1 MLNLLTM
8 ISFSRQKM
16 YFCLLALGLF
26 FGQVNAQ
33 TVYELRWESAR
44 AVPRVE
50 TATLAPALT
59 FENSVNL
66 PENQYLP
73 QKSITLNG
81 KIQAATLQ
89 KAVYAPLSTAE
100 KASSDTAFITSEPAI
115 SYAVGIER
123 GQHKTDVRIVPL
135 RRNTTTHKLEKL
147 VRFELKTTV
156 IPTKKASYKTA
167 KTLAQ
172 SNSVLSSGT
181 WHKLGITQ
189 KGLYKIDR
197 SMLANMG
204 FNVGSLDP
212 RKIKIYGNGGGLLP
226 QSNAAARANDLTENA
241 IVVVGQEDGSFD
253 SGDYVLFYAQ
263 DAYRW
268 AYNSANKIFMREN
281 NFYADTAYYFLTVS
295 ETEGLRVQPRATETL
310 GTSHINSFDDYQIYE
325 QDKYNPY
332 NTGRVWYGENF
343 DLTTQRDFSFSASGI
358 DGTRSAKVRVATM
371 AHSLNVPTSFTV
383 NINGSNQSSLLNLS
397 GFANSDYPVY
407 GVDATGIYTLNL
419 PDGSDNVAV
428 KLSYNKNGNSSAIGY
443 LNYIEVNM
451 PRKLA
456 LYGEQTAFR
465 RASTLGSNGVLTYAL
480 KAASGSVIWDITS
493 PQTAVGQEYAA
504 NGDSLLFAV
513 NNEGLL
519 REFVVFNKNA
529 SIPAPTWVGRIAN
542 QNLHSYTTP
551 DLVIITPPV
560 FLSEAQRLAAFR
572 NSNDGLD
579 VQVATTTAIYNEFSS
594 GAQDLVALRD
604 FVRMLYL
611 NDSDKLKY
619 VLLFGDCSFDY
630 KGRTIN
636 KTNFVPTYQSNSSIA
651 QLYNTFCSDDFI
663 GLMDSTEGTW
673 TDASNERMDLGV
685 GRLPVRSQTEAKAM
699 VDKFISYATNKK
711 SLGTW
716 RTRLAFVAEQDKA
729 ANINFLQQAEG
740 VEQPI
745 ETSKPAYNLMKVYQT
760 SYPTVATP
768 SGQRS
773 PATAA
778 AINEAVERGSLIV
791 SYLGHGG
798 ELQWAN
804 SYILTLDQ
812 INAWNNPDNMP
823 FFITAT
829 CDFVAHDNPAIT
841 SGGESIVLHP
851 NGGGI
856 GIIGA
861 SRPVFSSSNESFN
874 NAFYATIL
882 QKIEGKY
889 QRLGDVM
896 RTTKN
901 NSMAGLYN
909 KSYVLMS
916 DPSARLA
923 YPSEDIVITSI
934 NGKQLTTTTSD
945 TISGLEKVTIEG
957 EVQSLGTKMN
967 NFNGTIYCTVY
978 DQPTT
983 MNGYDGISTPITY
996 KVRRDIIF
1004 KGEAHVKNGA
1014 FSLEFIAPKDIS
1026 YNFGDG
1032 KMSFYAKQDSSMTDA
1047 TGAAAGLTIGGSAE
1061 AITDENPPVVELFM
1075 NDTTFVNGGITDAN
1089 PLFLAKLTD
1098 DNGINVS
1105 TKGIG
1110 HEMTLVIDGDD
1121 NNLLIVN
1128 DYYQTVAGTYQKGYV
1143 RYPLSNLSDGTHTA
1157 RFKAWDT
1164 HNNSAESVIH
1174 FVVTSSP
1181 NLVIDELF
1189 SYPNPFTDFTNFGF
1203 THNKAGQDLTVS
1215 VEIFDVIGQKVKH
1228 LETTLV
1234 ASDARVGLSSQLRW
1248 NGDTDN
1254 GSKLRSGMYVYR
1266 LKVSTSDGKSAHKT
1280 DKLVLVR

>member
-8 ISFSRQKM
+8 ISFSRKKM
-16 YFCLLALGLF
+16 YLGLLAAGLI
-26 FGQVNAQ
+26 FGQATAQ
-33 TVYELRWESAR
+33 TIYEIRWQSPR
-44 AVPRVE
+44 AVPRAEAGKFV
-50 TATLAPALT
+50 PALA
-59 FENSVNL
+59 FENALNL
-66 PENQYLP
+66 PDNQYLP
-73 QKSITLNG
+73 QKSIVLNG

-89 KAVYAPLSTAE
+89 NPVYAPLSEAE
-100 KASSDTAFITSEPAI
+100 KASPDTVFIADKPAI
-115 SYAVGIER
+115 SYVVGIER
-123 GQHKTDVRIVPL
+123 GEYKTDVRVMPL
-135 RRNTTTHKLEKL
+135 RRNATTHKLEKL
-147 VRFELKTTV
+147 VRFELKTTI
-156 IPTKKASYKTA
+156 IPTKKASHQAA

-172 SNSVLSSGT
+172 SNSVLASGT
-181 WHKLGITQ
+181 WQKLGITQ

-197 SMLANMG
+197 SMLSNMG

-226 QSNAAARANDLTENA
+226 QANAAARANDLVENA
-241 IVVVGQEDGSFD
+241 IMVVGQEDGSFD
-253 SGDYVLFYAQ
+253 AGDYVLFYAQ

-268 AYNSANKIFMREN
+268 TYNSANKIFMREN
-281 NFYADTAYYFLTVS
+281 NFYADTAYYFLTVAD
-295 ETEGLRVQPRATETL
+295 TEGLRVASRATENI

-325 QDKYNPY
+325 QDKFNPY

-343 DLTTQRDFSFSASGI
+343 DLTTQRDFNFTSYGI
-358 DGTRSAKVRVATM
+358 DGTRTAKVRVATM
-371 AHSLNVPTSFTV
+371 GHSINVTTSFTV
-383 NINGSNQSSLLNLS
+383 AVNGTTQPSVINLS
-397 GFANSDYPVY
+397 GYANSDYPPY
-407 GVDATGIYTLNL
+407 GVDGVGLYTVNL

-428 KLSYNKNGNSSAIGY
+428 KLSYNKNGNTSAIGY
-443 LNYIEVNM
+443 LNFIEVNI

-456 LYGEQTAFR
+456 LYGEQTTFR
-465 RASTLGSNGVLTYAL
+465 RSSTLGSNAILTYAL
-480 KAASGSVIWDITS
+480 RAASGSVIWDITNS
-493 PQTAVGQEYAA
+493 QNAVNQEYMAT
-504 NGDSLLFAV
+504 GDSLLFGV

-519 REFVVFNKNA
+519 REFVVFNKNGT
-529 SIPAPTWVGRIAN
+529 IPSPTWVGRISN
-542 QNLHSYTTP
+542 QNLHSFSTP
-551 DLVIITPPV
+551 DLVIIAPPA

-579 VQVATTTAIYNEFSS
+579 VQVATTAQIYNEFSS

-604 FVRMLYL
+604 FVRMLYK
-611 NDSDKLKY
+611 NNSEKLKY

-630 KGRTIN
+630 KWRTIN
-636 KTNFVPTYQSNSSIA
+636 KTNFVPTYQSNTSIA

-663 GLMDSTEGTW
+663 TLMDSTEGNW
-673 TDASNERMDLGV
+673 TDGSNERMDLGV
-685 GRLPVRSQTEAKAM
+685 GRLPVRSLTEAKAM
-699 VDKFISYATNKK
+699 VDKLISYATNKK
-711 SLGTW
+711 SLGIW
-716 RTRLAFVAEQDKA
+716 RTRLAFVTEQDKA
-729 ANINFLQQAEG
+729 ANINFLQQAEE

-745 ETSKPAYNLMKVYQT
+745 ETAKPAYNLTKVYQT
-760 SYPTVATP
+760 SYPTIATP

-778 AINEAVERGSLIV
+778 AINDAVERGSLIV

-841 SGGESIVLHP
+841 SGGEAIVLHP

-882 QKIEGKY
+882 QKVAGQY

-923 YPSEDIVITSI
+923 YPAEDIVITSI
-934 NGKQLTTTTSD
+934 NGKSLNSTNTD
-945 TISGLEKVTIEG
+945 TISGLESVTIFG
-957 EVQSLGTKMN
+957 EVQKTGSKMDS
-967 NFNGTIYCTVY
+967 FNGTVYCTVY

-983 MNGYDGISTPITY
+983 MSGFDGISTPVTY

-1004 KGEAHVKNGA
+1004 KGEARVQNGA
-1014 FSLEFIAPKDIS
+1014 FSISFIAPKDIS

-1032 KMSFYAKQDSSMTDA
+1032 KISLYAKQDSNMIDA
-1047 TGAAAGLTIGGSAE
+1047 VGAVAGLTIGGSAE
-1061 AITDENPPVVELFM
+1061 VALDENPPSVELFM
-1075 NDTTFVNGGITDAN
+1075 NDTTFVSGGITDAN
-1089 PLFLAKLTD
+1089 PLFLARLID
-1098 DNGINVS
+1098 ENGINVS

-1110 HEMTLVIDGDD
+1110 HEMTLILDENED
-1121 NNLLIVN
+1121 NLLIVN
-1128 DYYQTVAGTYQKGYV
+1128 DYYQTVAGSYQKGYV
-1143 RYPLSNLSDGTHTA
+1143 RYPLSNLSDGEHTA

-1164 HNNSAESVIH
+1164 HNNSAESVIR
-1174 FVVTSSP
+1174 FVVTSTP

-1189 SYPNPFTDFTNFGF
+1189 NYPNPFSSFTNFGF
-1203 THNKAGQDLTVS
+1203 THNKAGEDLYVS
-1215 VEIFDVIGQKVKH
+1215 VEIFDVVGQKVKQ
-1228 LETTLV
+1228 LDAIIA

-1254 GSKLRSGMYVYR
+1254 GGKLRSGMYLYR
-1266 LKVSTSDGKSAHKT
+1266 LKISTADGKSAQKT